1 VSLASADA
9 DENSTDARR
18 PANAALTDRYAM
30 PTVSPVNPT
39 INRTPA
45 SPAGRHPLIG
55 VAFKIASTF
64 GFTAMTTLIKLVGP
78 GFPIGEVVFCRA
90 IFALIPLS
98 IWIVFTDGFGTVF
111 RTSTITGHLKRSIAG
126 SCAIYLTFGALY
138 FLPVADATAI
148 GYAMPLIATVL
159 AVVVLGEHV
168 QRYRWIA
175 VGAGFVGVLVIL
187 SSYLGGFARGSAAGI
202 GALMALAGAFATAL
216 AFTQIRVLAR
226 GERTATIV
234 IYFTLFSALAGLV
247 TLPLGW
253 LTLTGAW
260 ILPAPLAAA
269 GLVAIGIC
277 GGFAQVM
284 ITQSYHYSDASL
296 VAPFEYTSMLWALA
310 ASWLVFG
317 VWPDATVLVGA
328 AIVIAAGLGVIYR
341 EHRVRRAIAV
351 ALAAD

>member
-1 VSLASADA
+1 
-9 DENSTDARR
+9 
-18 PANAALTDRYAM
+18 
-30 PTVSPVNPT
+30 
-39 INRTPA
+39 
-45 SPAGRHPLIG
+45 
-55 VAFKIASTF
+55 
-64 GFTAMTTLIKLVGP
+64 
-78 GFPIGEVVFCRA
+78 
-90 IFALIPLS
+90 
-98 IWIVFTDGFGTVF
+98 
-111 RTSTITGHLKRSIAG
+111 
-126 SCAIYLTFGALY
+126 
-138 FLPVADATAI
+138 
-148 GYAMPLIATVL
+148 MPLIATVL
-159 AVVVLGEHV
+159 AVIVLGEHV

-175 VGAGFVGVLVIL
+175 VGAGFLGVLVIL
-187 SSYLGGFARGSAAGI
+187 SSYLSGFARGSAAGI

-253 LTLTGAW
+253 FTLTAAW
-260 ILPAPLAAA
+260 ILPAPFAAA

-317 VWPDATVLVGA
+317 VWPDASVLVGA